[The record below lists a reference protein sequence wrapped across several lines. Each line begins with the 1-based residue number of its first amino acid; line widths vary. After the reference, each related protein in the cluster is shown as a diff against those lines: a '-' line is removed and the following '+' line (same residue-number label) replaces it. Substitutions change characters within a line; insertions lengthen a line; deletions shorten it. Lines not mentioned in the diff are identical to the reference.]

1 MACGATLEECRANLE
16 DALDAW
22 SALGLQLSHERLTAV
37 SRLCYKRDE
46 ERSGAMSKTA
56 VIRAR
61 VEPELK
67 EQAETIF
74 ERLGVSTTQ
83 AIAMFYKQ
91 VILRRGLPFD
101 VAIPNATTRRTF
113 EATDA
118 GRDVVLCRDAD
129 DMFKKLRI

>member
-1 MACGATLEECRANLE
+1 
-16 DALDAW
+16 
-22 SALGLQLSHERLTAV
+22 
-37 SRLCYKRDE
+37 
-46 ERSGAMSKTA
+46 MSKTA

-83 AIAMFYKQ
+83 AIGMFYKQ

-113 EATDA
+113 EAADA

-129 DMFKKLRI
+129 DLFKKLGRSRRNDSRGLEEHPSQGTRTPRKAPRHEEGLKCEG